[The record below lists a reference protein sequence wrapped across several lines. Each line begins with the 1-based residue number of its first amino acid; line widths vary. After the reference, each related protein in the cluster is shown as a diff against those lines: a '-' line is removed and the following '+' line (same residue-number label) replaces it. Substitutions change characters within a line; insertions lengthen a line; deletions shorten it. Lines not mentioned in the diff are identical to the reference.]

1 MNRLKG
7 TIISIQQSNELS
19 QVDVACDDVMA
30 TAYVLGKLNNLNLK
44 IGDEVF
50 LLFKESE
57 VALAK
62 NLKGSISLRNRFD
75 GVIEKIVYGELLAEV
90 TLLFKNDKIVSII
103 SRRACESMKLKEKD
117 KVTALV
123 KSNEMT
129 LLKSS

>member
-1 MNRLKG
+1 M
-7 TIISIQQSNELS
+7 
-19 QVDVACDDVMA
+19 
-30 TAYVLGKLNNLNLK
+30 
-44 IGDEVF
+44 
-50 LLFKESE
+50 
-57 VALAK
+57 
-62 NLKGSISLRNRFD
+62 RNRFD